1 MYNYPN
7 ISLIPEERTRQGILV
22 EFAVQDS
29 IVCEKNRRGT
39 VKRGRIND
47 CLR

>member
-7 ISLIPEERTRQGILV
+7 ISLIYNLLCILG